1 MFELLA
7 LLIALAV
14 GWFWIDTLNAR
25 ETALA
30 EGQRACDAEGFQ
42 FLDWTVAQSR
52 LRLDRDDDGRLRVR
66 RVYAFE
72 YSETGGDRQTGSVTL
87 LGRSVLSVRLASV
100 AILSASNV
108 VPLR

>member
-7 LLIALAV
+7 LFIALAI

-42 FLDWTVAQSR
+42 FLDWTVAQAK

-66 RVYAFE
+66 REYAFE
-72 YSETGGDRQTGSVTL
+72 YSETGGDRQTGTVTL
-87 LGRSVLSVRLASV
+87 LGRHVLSVRLASV
-100 AILSASNV
+100 SVLAASNV